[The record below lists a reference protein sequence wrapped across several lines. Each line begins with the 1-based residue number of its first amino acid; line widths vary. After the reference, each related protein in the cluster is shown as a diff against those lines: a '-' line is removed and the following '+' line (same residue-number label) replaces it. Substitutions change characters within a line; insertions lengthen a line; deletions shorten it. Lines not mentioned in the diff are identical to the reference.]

1 VTKTKQKKNKKKQKT
16 ASTDLAN
23 DRLELKGGDGITHL
37 LKLLSRADGET
48 SDGS

>member
-1 VTKTKQKKNKKKQKT
+1 VKKTKQKKNKKKQNT